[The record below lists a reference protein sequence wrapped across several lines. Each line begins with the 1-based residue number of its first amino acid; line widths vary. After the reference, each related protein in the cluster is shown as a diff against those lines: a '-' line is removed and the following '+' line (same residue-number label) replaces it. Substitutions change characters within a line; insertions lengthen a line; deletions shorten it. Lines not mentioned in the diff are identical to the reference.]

1 MLLPALR
8 FALRIRSNSSGNV
21 SFTGYVSLPSLPHVP
36 DMIGTC
42 KRLSRSQ
49 STMSGPT
56 PWQPS
61 APSLT
66 LRFTYQL
73 MDKSV
78 EVEPP
83 GSPMFLIHLYT
94 HATLYGEPRQAL
106 QNLAIYDSFVL
117 ASNSVKCLATCIF
130 SYNGAISSLRSN
142 CGLPTAYVFPCV
154 RLVCFLGHS

>member
-1 MLLPALR
+1 MSSNLTIWLMFPLR
-8 FALRIRSNSSGNV
+8 AAYPCLR
-21 SFTGYVSLPSLPHVP
+21 LPHVP
-36 DMIGTC
+36 EMIGTC
-42 KRLSRSQ
+42 ERLSRPQ
-49 STMSGPT
+49 STMSGTT
-56 PWQPS
+56 PRQPS
-61 APSLT
+61 VFLPCGQS
-66 LRFTYQL
+66 TYQL

-130 SYNGAISSLRSN
+130 S
-142 CGLPTAYVFPCV
+142 V
-154 RLVCFLGHS
+154 

>member
-1 MLLPALR
+1 MLFPCPFCLHCYSDPAVR
-8 FALRIRSNSSGNV
+8 TMFPW
-21 SFTGYVSLPSLPHVP
+21 TGYASLPSLPHVP
-36 DMIGTC
+36 EMIGTC
-42 KRLSRSQ
+42 ERLSRSQ

-61 APSLT
+61 VFLPSSQS
-66 LRFTYQL
+66 TYQL

-83 GSPMFLIHLYT
+83 ESPMFLIHLYT

-130 SYNGAISSLRSN
+130 S
-142 CGLPTAYVFPCV
+142 V
-154 RLVCFLGHS
+154 